1 MFNVLLSRYY
11 KNQYNGKN
19 NGNTELFSVN
29 FNSNKNKFLGLA
41 YGRKNDIAIS
51 NISDANGV
59 SIFSFKKHTFSN
71 RVFILMLVY
80 RKQFMQ
86 MQ

>member
-19 NGNTELFSVN
+19 NGNTELFNVN
-29 FNSNKNKFLGLA
+29 FNGNKNKFLGLA

-71 RVFILMLVY
+71 RVFILMLV
-80 RKQFMQ
+80 
-86 MQ
+86 